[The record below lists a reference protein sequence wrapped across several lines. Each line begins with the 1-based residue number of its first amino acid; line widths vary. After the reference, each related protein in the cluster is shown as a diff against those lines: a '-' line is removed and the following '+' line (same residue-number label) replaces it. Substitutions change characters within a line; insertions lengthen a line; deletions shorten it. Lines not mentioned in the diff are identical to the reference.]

1 MMGSGPKKDLS
12 GRRYRILVADAP
24 PGSRVSVLG
33 EDGQPPATDVDRR
46 VANQI
51 AAVLQDQLR

>member
-1 MMGSGPKKDLS
+1 
-12 GRRYRILVADAP
+12 
-24 PGSRVSVLG
+24 VLG
-33 EDGQPPATDVDRR
+33 EDGQPPATDVERR